1 MKYLL
6 RTGISSLCS
15 LASQGSRGASE
26 ATVRCEDGEQISWGN
41 LTPSLEPRR
50 EDLFLFFLFKG
61 LMHKI
66 GLKPLA
72 VNEKLEENSA
82 FGNTKVSIMEN
93 N

>member
-1 MKYLL
+1 MLVSFFLVLVSYTSALL
-6 RTGISSLCS
+6 WATKS
-15 LASQGSRGASE
+15 LACGKNQTDSALLGK
-26 ATVRCEDGEQISWGN
+26 EDRS
-41 LTPSLEPRR
+41 
-50 EDLFLFFLFKG
+50 FLFKG
-61 LMHKI
+61 LMHKT